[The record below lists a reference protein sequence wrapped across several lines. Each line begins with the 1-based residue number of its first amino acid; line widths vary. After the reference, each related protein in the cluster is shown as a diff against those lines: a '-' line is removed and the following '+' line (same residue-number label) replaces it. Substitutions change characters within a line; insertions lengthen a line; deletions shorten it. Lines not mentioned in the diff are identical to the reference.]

1 MWAKKLLSTTGKLV
15 QNLPCPPLCFR
26 ETAPFIF
33 IDQADT
39 CMFNIEGKQ
48 PLSLLFII
56 PIIYSVNTFLKEK
69 QKVHIFCI
77 YFQIST
83 FLKMGV

>member
-1 MWAKKLLSTTGKLV
+1 
-15 QNLPCPPLCFR
+15 
-26 ETAPFIF
+26 
-33 IDQADT
+33 
-39 CMFNIEGKQ
+39 MFHIEGKP
-48 PLSLLFII
+48 PLFLLFII